1 MLQTLI
7 IDDETHI
14 RNTLV
19 MMLTKF
25 CPQVEV
31 SGEADSVKSGMDAIR
46 TQHPDVVFLDIH
58 LPDGD
63 GFDLL
68 HALEKIDFRVVFIS
82 SFNNKSI
89 QAFRRSGLTFLQ
101 KPFNLIDL
109 RNAVN
114 DAKQPALKDFRQQLR
129 VLEHDLAIEK

>member
-1 MLQTLI
+1 MLQALI

-31 SGEADSVKSGMDAIR
+31 SCEADSVKSGIEAIR
-46 TQHPDVVFLDIH
+46 TQHPDMIFLDIH

-68 HALEKIDFRVVFIS
+68 HSLEKIDFCVVFIS

-89 QAFRRSGLTFLQ
+89 QAFRHSGLTFLQ

-114 DAKQPALKDFRQQLR
+114 ELTRPDFKNLGHQLE
-129 VLEHDLAIEK
+129 VLEHDLALEK